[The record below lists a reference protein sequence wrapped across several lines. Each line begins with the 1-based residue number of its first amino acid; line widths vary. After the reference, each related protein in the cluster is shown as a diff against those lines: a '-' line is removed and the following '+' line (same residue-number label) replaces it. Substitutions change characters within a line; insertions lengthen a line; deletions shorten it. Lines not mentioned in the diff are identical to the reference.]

1 MVAAQAHVAGI
12 PSVSS
17 EEQITQQSESESA
30 TRAVAVYSCPD
41 DDCVKVYKDY
51 RSLMEHLDV
60 GRHLYK
66 LKRESDY
73 DMIVAKWAE
82 TCKIISGDYVKSAA
96 PSTTEST
103 AEPAHSPSLEGGW
116 GLKKAKKCI
125 RFSSRVRSFL
135 REVFLHGEET
145 GNKANPSDVSAKMK
159 RIRSA
164 DGDKLF
170 YMEEWL
176 SAVQMT

>member
-30 TRAVAVYSCPD
+30 TRAVAVYSCQE

-96 PSTTEST
+96 PSITEST

-125 RFSSRVRSFL
+125 RFSPRVRSFL

-145 GNKANPSDVSAKMK
+145 PLMFQLK
-159 RIRSA
+159 
-164 DGDKLF
+164 
-170 YMEEWL
+170 
-176 SAVQMT
+176 

>member
-30 TRAVAVYSCPD
+30 TRAVAVYSCQE

-96 PSTTEST
+96 PSTTELT
-103 AEPAHSPSLEGGW
+103 AEPAHSPSLKGGLGFEEG
-116 GLKKAKKCI
+116 KKVYQI
-125 RFSSRVRSFL
+125 FS
-135 REVFLHGEET
+135 T
-145 GNKANPSDVSAKMK
+145 
-159 RIRSA
+159 
-164 DGDKLF
+164 
-170 YMEEWL
+170 
-176 SAVQMT
+176 SAVLFARDFLTSRGNR

>member
-125 RFSSRVRSFL
+125 RFSPRVRSFL
-135 REVFLHGEET
+135 REVFPTRRG
-145 GNKANPSDVSAKMK
+145 NPSDVSAKMK